1 MNAPQ
6 GNGCLDFWLSLTQI
20 RRYYMFTF
28 CYFEVFVNSI
38 LARIGS
44 NFITKSIW
52 IYRIKTLLP
61 KLRSDAIMTR
71 LDASVTPTSVQYG
84 VMKIFWPLSWFFWFC
99 RHWLHHTVLTALMR
113 SWCHQITS
121 MDYFWEIEKLMTRSD
136 KELENQLKIWKLP
149 SLYYKV
155 KFDFSILRIM
165 SVTGLFVTYQGG
177 KIIKFGLIL
186 RNCLFHYFWSTYI
199 LRTMNHTVI
208 NFSISQKNSN
218 LIKLLNFQTAC
229 VDQNILLII
238 HDCQIL

>member
-71 LDASVTPTSVQYG
+71 LDASVTPISVQYG
-84 VMKIFWPLSWFFWFC
+84 VMKIFWPPSPPTSADVIYEWS
-99 RHWLHHTVLTALMR
+99 LTITDKWRPKWQFVGYLTFNFLKPQNYRFTSRGR
-113 SWCHQITS
+113 SQTT
-121 MDYFWEIEKLMTRSD
+121 FTRGGGEVV
-136 KELENQLKIWKLP
+136 KKI
-149 SLYYKV
+149 
-155 KFDFSILRIM
+155 DFL
-165 SVTGLFVTYQGG
+165 
-177 KIIKFGLIL
+177 
-186 RNCLFHYFWSTYI
+186 
-199 LRTMNHTVI
+199 
-208 NFSISQKNSN
+208 
-218 LIKLLNFQTAC
+218 
-229 VDQNILLII
+229 
-238 HDCQIL
+238 